1 MKLYTVPLSNFGN
14 KSVIAAYEKNLNV
27 EVVPPPGE
35 LKSATYLAINPLG
48 KIPALEVDGTVIPES
63 EVINEYL
70 EDKFPSPPLLPK
82 DPEGRAH
89 VRGFTRHHDLY
100 VDPPMRALFFQMDP
114 KTRNAEVV
122 KQSLAGVDS
131 ALDYLEPRI
140 GSPWAAGE
148 SFTLADCALA
158 PSIWYVGRIMPAF
171 GAGDPFA
178 KRPKLKA
185 WFERVQA
192 APLREASARRAG
204 EGAGRDDERQS
215 VNGSASPFRRWKRGR
230 SSEREA

>member
-14 KSVIAAYEKNLNV
+14 KSVIVVYEKNAPV
-27 EVVPPPGE
+27 EIVPPPGE
-35 LKSATYLAINPLG
+35 LKSAAYLAINPLG
-48 KIPALEVDGTVIPES
+48 KIPALEVNGAVIAES

-70 EDKFPSPPLLPK
+70 EDKFPNPPLLPK
-82 DPEGRAH
+82 DPEGRAR

-122 KQSLAGVDS
+122 KQSLADVES
-131 ALDYLEPRI
+131 ALDYLENRV

-158 PSIWYVGRIMPAF
+158 PSIWYVGKVAPAF
-171 GAGDPFA
+171 GAADPVA
-178 KRPKLKA
+178 RRPKLKA
-185 WFERVQA
+185 WFERVQQRPSVKRA
-192 APLREASARRAG
+192 LEAQGKALAEMMSGNR
-204 EGAGRDDERQS
+204 
-215 VNGSASPFRRWKRGR
+215 
-230 SSEREA
+230 

>member
-14 KSVIAAYEKNLNV
+14 KSVIVAYEKGLKL
-27 EVVPPPGE
+27 EVVPPPGDT
-35 LKSATYLAINPLG
+35 KSPEYLAINPLG
-48 KIPALEVDGTVIPES
+48 KIPALQVNGMVISES

-82 DPEGRAH
+82 EPEARAC

-100 VDPPMRALFFQMDP
+100 LDPPMRALFFQMDP

-122 KQSLAGVDS
+122 KQSLAELDKQ
-131 ALDYLEPRI
+131 LDYLERRI
-140 GSPWAAGE
+140 GSPWAAGQ

-158 PSIWYVGRIMPAF
+158 PSIWYVGKIAPAF
-171 GAGDPFA
+171 GAGDPFL

-185 WFERVQA
+185 WFERVQQRPSVKRALEEQGQALA
-192 APLREASARRAG
+192 AMMSG
-204 EGAGRDDERQS
+204 GQ
-215 VNGSASPFRRWKRGR
+215 
-230 SSEREA
+230 

>member
-14 KSVIAAYEKNLNV
+14 KSVIVAYEKGLKL
-27 EVVPPPGE
+27 EVVPPPGDT
-35 LKSATYLAINPLG
+35 KSPEYLAINPLG
-48 KIPALEVDGTVIPES
+48 KIPALQVNGMVISES

-82 DPEGRAH
+82 EPEARAC

-100 VDPPMRALFFQMDP
+100 LDPPMRALFFQMDP

-122 KQSLAGVDS
+122 KQSLAELDKQ
-131 ALDYLEPRI
+131 LDYLESRI
-140 GSPWAAGE
+140 GSPWAAGQ

-158 PSIWYVGRIMPAF
+158 PSIWYVGKIAPAF
-171 GAGDPFA
+171 GAGDPFL

-185 WFERVQA
+185 WFERVQQRPSVKRALEEQGQALA
-192 APLREASARRAG
+192 AMMSG
-204 EGAGRDDERQS
+204 GQ
-215 VNGSASPFRRWKRGR
+215 
-230 SSEREA
+230 